1 MSETSEK
8 MPFAVEISR
17 MIELLAAQIYPT
29 PFALLRENVQNS
41 FDAIL
46 LRKHLGQ
53 SFDAVIDVKV
63 EPTRVRVTDN
73 GVGMSRDDLR
83 NHFWRAGSSSKN
95 TPDARAA
102 GVVGTFGIGAMAN
115 FGIAEELTVETESAA
130 TRERTFCSAAKST
143 LSVTEDCIAFE
154 KRASTGSA
162 GTTVTATVQSGK
174 SINVAEAAK
183 YITQF
188 VSFLPIDV
196 KVNGHVVSRQD
207 IDNSVPALAK
217 SWSVTKAEA
226 DLGQGIKADVDLTGA
241 ITGEVRVGLR
251 NIEFGGQK
259 LEGHM
264 VLRQGLGNLRTF
276 RSGFG
281 LATTSVTSAYHFGGV
296 ADFLFLQPT
305 ACREALTT
313 ESMQMLQNIVTRAE
327 EFVSLHLAERP
338 EANAN
343 SYFVEWAARR
353 HRYDLCSFLRVRI
366 EPGESLPLK
375 EVRERSQKS
384 PVLVYSGTD
393 QATVKHASEDRPII
407 MLSRGA
413 PRNPCELGYLRTFC
427 KIEELSDEPKILVR
441 KSDAETTSAEKA
453 LSFRVASILSTDYFL
468 ESHVRFGTISHG
480 LPILV
485 TDRKLPVEIYLDPTG
500 ATVRLILE
508 LYEKEY
514 SAFSHMAKDFV
525 RTMIFTRVSD
535 LVPSATRQGAEA
547 FLKAIHRTREI
558 FEYETT
564 DLENLTSLWK
574 DYLGGKLTY
583 QQATERSTRVAV
595 RSYQVLDRNATAPV
609 RDVVPDVIENQASLT
624 EEKEVQYGSLPPIQR
639 LDISTERKLL
649 TITET
654 EPPLKGYRCFL
665 ALTDR
670 VHEEKGDFF
679 LQPHRTSVVWG
690 GQKALFIF
698 EHHSGEFG
706 LYYDL
711 QTQSPISEQSGGGSF
726 ETCTIVMKNRIFIP
740 IPPSIQA
747 SFLPQQDEKKR
758 FEVRCD
764 ILHIDHFPDEEQA

>member
-1 MSETSEK
+1 MTETKESI
-8 MPFAVEISR
+8 PFAVEISR

-46 LRKHLGQ
+46 LRKHLGHDFRPAIEVTIEPMRVQ
-53 SFDAVIDVKV
+53 VID
-63 EPTRVRVTDN
+63 N
-73 GVGMSRDDLR
+73 GIGMSRDDLR

-95 TPDARAA
+95 TPSARAA

-115 FGIAEELTVETESAA
+115 FGIAEELKVETESAI
-130 TRERTFCSAAKST
+130 TRERTFCAASKST
-143 LSVTEDCIAFE
+143 LSVTEDCITFE
-154 KRASTGSA
+154 ERVSTGEP
-162 GTTVTATVQSGK
+162 GTTVTATIQSGK
-174 SINVAEAAK
+174 PINQAEAIN
-183 YITQF
+183 YLTQF

-196 KVNGHVVSRQD
+196 KLNGNVVSRKN
-207 IDNSVPALAK
+207 IDESVGALPR
-217 SWSVTKAEA
+217 SWSISKAA
-226 DLGQGIKADVDLTGA
+226 VDFGDGIKADVDLIGA
-241 ITGEVRVGLR
+241 ATGEMRIALR
-251 NIEFGGQK
+251 NIQYGGQN
-259 LEGHM
+259 LQGHL
-264 VLRQGLGNLRTF
+264 VLRQGIGSLRTF

-281 LATTSVTSAYHFGGV
+281 LATTSITSAYHFGGI

-305 ACREALTT
+305 AGREALTT
-313 ESMQMLQNIVTRAE
+313 DSMQMLQNIVTRID
-327 EFVSLHLAERP
+327 EFVSLHIAERP

-343 SYFVEWAARR
+343 SNFVEWVARR
-353 HRYDLCSFLRVRI
+353 HRYDLCGFLRIRI
-366 EPGESLPLK
+366 EPGESLTLK

-384 PVLVYSGTD
+384 PMLVYSGSD

-407 MLSRGA
+407 MLSRA
-413 PRNPCELGYLRTFC
+413 STRNQCELGYLRQFC
-427 KIEELSDEPKILVR
+427 KIEELSDEPKILKI
-441 KSDAETTSAEKA
+441 KSDVETTSAEKA
-453 LSFRVASILSTDYFL
+453 LSFRIASILSTDYFL

-485 TDRKLPVEIYLDPTG
+485 TNRKPPVEIFLDPAG
-500 ATVRLILE
+500 ATVKLLLS

-514 SAFSHMAKDFV
+514 AAFGHMAKDFV

-564 DLENLTSLWK
+564 DLESLTSLWE

-595 RSYQVLDRNATAPV
+595 RSYQVLDHSAAAPV
-609 RDVVPDVIENQASLT
+609 RDVVPDVIENQQTLT
-624 EEKEVQYGSLPPIQR
+624 GQNEAQFGALPPIQR
-639 LDISTERKLL
+639 LDTGTERKLL
-649 TITET
+649 TIGEA

-670 VHEEKGDFF
+670 IHEEKGDFF

-711 QTQSPISEQSGGGSF
+711 QTQSPISDQSGGGSF

-740 IPPSIQA
+740 IPPAIQS
-747 SFLPQQDEKKR
+747 SFLPQKDEKKR

-764 ILHIDHFPDEEQA
+764 ILHIDRFPEGD

>member
-1 MSETSEK
+1 VSETSGK

-29 PFALLRENVQNS
+29 PFALIRENVQNS
-41 FDAIL
+41 FDAVL

-53 SFDAVIDVKV
+53 SFDAVIDVAV
-63 EPTRVRVTDN
+63 EPMGIRVTDN
-73 GVGMSRDDLR
+73 GIGMSRDDLR
-83 NHFWRAGSSSKN
+83 NHFWHAGSSSKN
-95 TPDARAA
+95 TPEARAA

-115 FGIAEELTVETESAA
+115 FGIAEELTVETESAV
-130 TRERTFCSAAKST
+130 TSERTFCSASKST

-154 KRASTGSA
+154 KRTSTGNP
-162 GTTVTATVQSGK
+162 GTTVTATIQSGK
-174 SINVAEAAK
+174 SINVAEAVQ

-188 VSFLPIDV
+188 VSFLHIDV
-196 KVNGHVVSRQD
+196 KVNGRVVSRQA
-207 IDNSVPALAK
+207 IDNAVPALAR
-217 SWSVTKAEA
+217 SWSITKAGA
-226 DLGQGIKADVDLTGA
+226 DLGEGLKADVSLTGA
-241 ITGEVRVGLR
+241 ITGEVRVEMR
-251 NIEFGGQK
+251 NVEYGGQK
-259 LEGHM
+259 LEGQM
-264 VLRQGLGNLRTF
+264 VLRHGLGNLRTF

-281 LATTSVTSAYHFGGV
+281 LATTSVTSAYHFGGI

-305 ACREALTT
+305 AGREALTM
-313 ESMQMLQNIVTRAE
+313 ESMQMLQIIVTRLDE
-327 EFVSLHLAERP
+327 VVSLHLADRP

-343 SYFVEWAARR
+343 SYFVDWVARR
-353 HRYDLCSFLRVRI
+353 QRYDLCPLLRVRI
-366 EPGESLPLK
+366 EPGESLTLQ
-375 EVRERSQKS
+375 EVRKRSQES

-413 PRNPCELGYLRTFC
+413 PRNQCELGYLRKFC
-427 KIEELSDEPKILVR
+427 EIEELSDEPKILVR

-453 LSFRVASILSTDYFL
+453 LSFRIASILSTDYFL
-468 ESHVRFGTISHG
+468 ESHIRFGTISHS

-485 TDRKLPVEIYLDPTG
+485 TNRKSPVEIYLDPAG
-500 ATVRLILE
+500 ATVRLLLG
-508 LYEKEY
+508 LYEREY
-514 SAFSHMAKDFV
+514 SAFGHMAKDFV

-547 FLKAIHRTREI
+547 FLKAIHRAREI

-564 DLENLTSLWK
+564 DLESLTSLWK
-574 DYLGGKLTY
+574 DYLGGRLTY
-583 QQATERSTRVAV
+583 QQATERSTKVAV
-595 RSYQVLDRNATAPV
+595 RSYQILDRDAAAPV
-609 RDVVPDVIENQASLT
+609 RDVVPDVIENQASLN
-624 EEKEVQYGSLPPIQR
+624 EQNEAQCGSLPPIQR

-649 TITET
+649 TISDTD
-654 EPPLKGYRCFL
+654 PPLKGYRCFL

-698 EHHSGEFG
+698 EHHSGQFG

-740 IPPSIQA
+740 IPASIQA

-764 ILHIDHFPDEEQA
+764 ILHIDRLPDKE

>member
-1 MSETSEK
+1 M
-8 MPFAVEISR
+8 
-17 MIELLAAQIYPT
+17 LGCQI
-29 PFALLRENVQNS
+29 
-41 FDAIL
+41 D
-46 LRKHLGQ
+46 
-53 SFDAVIDVKV
+53 
-63 EPTRVRVTDN
+63 
-73 GVGMSRDDLR
+73 
-83 NHFWRAGSSSKN
+83 
-95 TPDARAA
+95 
-102 GVVGTFGIGAMAN
+102 
-115 FGIAEELTVETESAA
+115 
-130 TRERTFCSAAKST
+130 TFCDGGLHSIREADNDRQS
-143 LSVTEDCIAFE
+143 
-154 KRASTGSA
+154 
-162 GTTVTATVQSGK
+162 GTTVTATIQSAK
-174 SINVAEAAK
+174 SINVAEAVK
-183 YITQF
+183 YIVQF
-188 VSFLPIDV
+188 VYFLLIDV
-196 KVNGHVVSRQD
+196 KVNGHVVSRQP
-207 IDNSVPALAK
+207 IDDSVSALAK
-217 SWSVTKAEA
+217 SWSVTKEGA
-226 DLGQGIKADVDLTGA
+226 DLGAGIKADIDLTGA
-241 ITGEVRVGLR
+241 VTGEVRVGVR
-251 NIEFGGQK
+251 NIEYGGQK

-305 ACREALTT
+305 VGREALTT
-313 ESMQMLQNIVTRAE
+313 ESMQMLQNIITRTDDV
-327 EFVSLHLAERP
+327 VSLHLAQRP

-343 SYFVEWAARR
+343 SYFVDWAARR
-353 HRYDLCSFLRVRI
+353 QRYDLCSLLRVRI
-366 EPGESLPLK
+366 EPGESLTLK
-375 EVRERSQKS
+375 EVREHSQKLA
-384 PVLVYSGTD
+384 VLVYSGTD
-393 QATVKHASEDRPII
+393 QATVKQASEDRPII
-407 MLSRGA
+407 MLSRGGL
-413 PRNPCELGYLRTFC
+413 RNQCELGFLRKFC
-427 KIEELSDEPKILVR
+427 NIEELANEPKILVR

-468 ESHVRFGTISHG
+468 ESHVRFGTISHS

-485 TDRKLPVEIYLDPTG
+485 TNRKSPVEIYLDPAG

-514 SAFSHMAKDFV
+514 SAFSHMVKDFV

-564 DLENLTSLWK
+564 DLESLTSLWR

-595 RSYQVLDRNATAPV
+595 RSYQVLDRHAAAPV
-609 RDVVPDVIENQASLT
+609 RDVVPDVIENQASLG
-624 EEKEVQYGSLPPIQR
+624 EQDEAPYGAVPPIQR
-639 LDISTERKLL
+639 LDMSTERKLL
-649 TITET
+649 TISDSD
-654 EPPLKGYRCFL
+654 PALKGYRCFL
-665 ALTDR
+665 SLADQ
-670 VHEEKGDFF
+670 VQAEKGDFF

-711 QTQSPISEQSGGGSF
+711 QTQSPISDQSGGGSV

-740 IPPSIQA
+740 IPSIIQA

-764 ILHIDHFPDEEQA
+764 ILHIDHLSDKE